1 MDRFLLIQKEIEGVK
16 HTAKEHL
23 KHVST
28 AFSQSHEALRAE
40 VDAKIKQLG
49 QNVHAHQE
57 QIRRE
62 FLSTQEKTY
71 FDVHKELSQM
81 RQEIAQLKEENA
93 QQKKAIEDLYLKSG
107 LVNAKVEYIDKNV
120 RDMEFSKY
128 VVRHLDLLNK

>member
-1 MDRFLLIQKEIEGVK
+1 MDRFLLIRKEIERVK
-16 HTAKEHL
+16 RTAKEHL

-62 FLSTQEKTY
+62 FLSMQEGTY
-71 FDVHKELSQM
+71 VELHEELSQV
-81 RQEIAQLKEENA
+81 RQKNAQLEGEN
-93 QQKKAIEDLYLKSG
+93 KDLRLR
-107 LVNAKVEYIDKNV
+107 LALLDAKVDSVALSV
-120 RDMEFSKY
+120 REMQKTVDDVQFSKS
-128 VVRHLDLLNK
+128 VIRHFP

>member
-1 MDRFLLIQKEIEGVK
+1 MDRFLLIRKEIEGVK

-49 QNVHAHQE
+49 QNVHVHQE

-62 FLSTQEKTY
+62 FLSMQEGTY
-71 FDVHKELSQM
+71 VELHEELSQV
-81 RQEIAQLKEENA
+81 RQKNAQLEGEN
-93 QQKKAIEDLYLKSG
+93 KDLRLR
-107 LVNAKVEYIDKNV
+107 LALLDAKVDSVALSV
-120 RDMEFSKY
+120 REMQKTVDDVQFSKS
-128 VVRHLDLLNK
+128 VIRHFP

>member
-49 QNVHAHQE
+49 QNVHVHQE

-62 FLSTQEKTY
+62 FLSMQEGTY
-71 FDVHKELSQM
+71 VELHEELSQV
-81 RQEIAQLKEENA
+81 RQKNAQLEGEN
-93 QQKKAIEDLYLKSG
+93 KDLRLR
-107 LVNAKVEYIDKNV
+107 LALLDAKVDSVALSVHEMQKTVDDV
-120 RDMEFSKY
+120 QFSKS
-128 VVRHLDLLNK
+128 VIRHFP